1 MAVNIPGVIAMFFFY
16 LLVFGIGIW
25 AYFKGRSEKRK
36 HTTTFLEMSLLANRH
51 ISLLVGICSL
61 TATVVGGGFI
71 VGLAEPWSPSCEVCA
86 LNTRPPCSPANN
98 IRVEL
103 SCSKQTHLASRL
115 ESKLCCSRT
124 GGIMFAGQLRERQYV
139 TMMDPFQHKYGKVLT
154 GALCVMSLFLD
165 VVWIPT
171 TLIGLGVT
179 MSVVLDL
186 SFNVCVWISAG
197 VAITY
202 TLLGGLYSVA
212 YTDVIQ
218 LLLIFISLWVCVPF
232 AMTSQHV
239 VNIGSTLM
247 NNTLHAP
254 WIGSWN
260 TNNFWILLD
269 NFFLTALGCLGYQ
282 AFHQRTL
289 SATSPATAK
298 RLCIIT
304 AFIIPIFGIPPVL
317 LGSVAASTDWNA
329 TSYGSPSPWERGE
342 AALVLPMVLQ
352 HLTPPYISILGIAC
366 VAAAVMS
373 SADSALLSA
382 ASVFSSNIYK
392 NILRPQASERE
403 IERVIRLTV
412 VAVGVTG
419 AALTR
424 LKTSVILFWFVGF
437 QLSSNVIFPQL
448 VCVVF
453 FPITN
458 GYGAILGGALGFLI
472 RLLSGESLIGLAPVI
487 IFPGSTL
494 EDGTHVQHFPVKTF
508 ATLCSLVAILFFS
521 FLASHLF
528 NSGLLP
534 VRWDVFHVAAEMQRR
549 QSANTGTDSS
559 ELELRGVAQ
568 YNCG

>member
-1 MAVNIPGVIAMFFFY
+1 MAVNIPGTIAMFFFY
-16 LLVFGIGIW
+16 LMVFGIGIW
-25 AYFKGRSEKRK
+25 AFFKARREKTKRA
-36 HTTTFLEMSLLANRH
+36 TTSLEMSLLANRS
-51 ISLLVGICSL
+51 IGLLVGIFTM
-61 TATVVGGGFI
+61 TATWVGGGFI
-71 VGLAEPWSPSCEVCA
+71 VGLAEMVYTPSMGVA
-86 LNTRPPCSPANN
+86 WATMVTLGYS
-98 IRVEL
+98 
-103 SCSKQTHLASRL
+103 ASFMI
-115 ESKLCCSRT
+115 
-124 GGIMFAGQLRERQYV
+124 GGVMFGMPLRARNYV
-139 TMMDPFQHKYGKVLT
+139 TIMDPFLDKYGKVLMS
-154 GALCVMSLFLD
+154 ALCVTSLFLD
-165 VVWIPT
+165 VFWVPS

-186 SFNVCVWISAG
+186 SFNICVWISAG

-212 YTDVIQ
+212 YTDVVQ
-218 LLLIFISLWVCVPF
+218 LLLIFISLWACVPF

-269 NFFLTALGCLGYQ
+269 NFFFLALGSLGYQ
-282 AFHQRTL
+282 SFHQRTL
-289 SATSPATAK
+289 SAASPATAK
-298 RLCIIT
+298 RLCFIA
-304 AFIIPIFGIPPVL
+304 AFVILIFGIPPIL
-317 LGSVAASTDWNA
+317 LGAVAASTDWNA

-403 IERVIRLTV
+403 IEVVIRLTV
-412 VAVGVTG
+412 VVVGVTG
-419 AALTR
+419 AALTK
-424 LKTSVILFWFVGF
+424 LKTSVILFWFVGAEVAY
-437 QLSSNVIFPQL
+437 NVIFPQL

-453 FPITN
+453 VHITN
-458 GYGAILGGALGFLI
+458 GYGAIIGGVLGFLI
-472 RLLSGESLIGLAPVI
+472 RLLCGDPLMGLTPVI

-508 ATLCSLVAILFFS
+508 AMLCSLAAILFFS
-521 FLASHLF
+521 FLTSQLF
-528 NSGLLP
+528 NRGLLP
-534 VRWDVFHVAAEMQRR
+534 VRWDVFHVTAQTADPTQQRHGCANG
-549 QSANTGTDSS
+549 SADASEHMMSS
-559 ELELRGVAQ
+559 EHPPGGATIDLKDKL
-568 YNCG
+568 